1 MAYSKEI
8 YEKAH
13 EIIKKRK
20 HDAEFTAS
28 QHKSELIAK
37 HSELADIEAELN
49 NTGFEIISC
58 FALPESDL
66 QKKLEEICK
75 KNTAL
80 REAQRAILVA
90 LGYPEDYFK
99 VKYICEKCEDTG
111 FIEERDDEKGV
122 SYGSRLCKCH
132 TELLKKLATENM
144 AKSTPLELST
154 FEDFDIRYYSRE
166 KVNGESPYEVMSF
179 VLNSCKEYA
188 ENFDMDSNNLY
199 FYGRTGLGKTHL
211 SLAIANEVIKKGYS
225 VVYGSVIGFLN
236 KMEREKF
243 GKGEAFE
250 TENILIDADLLILD
264 DLGAEFQTS
273 FTVSAIY
280 NIINSRI
287 ARSTPTIIS
296 SNLDFEELKAR
307 YPESIT
313 SRILGKF
320 SIVNFIGKDIRQI
333 KNNED

>member
-13 EIIKKRK
+13 EIIKKRR

-37 HSELADIEAELN
+37 HSELADIEAKLN

-58 FALPESDL
+58 FTLSANDS
-66 QKKLEEICK
+66 QKKLEEIRK
-75 KNTAL
+75 KNKEL

-90 LGYPEDYFK
+90 LGYPEDYLK
-99 VKYICEKCEDTG
+99 VKYTCEKCEDTG

-122 SYGSRLCKCH
+122 SYGSHLCTCH
-132 TELLKKLATENM
+132 TELLKKLASESM

-154 FEDFDIRYYSRE
+154 FEDFDINYYSKE
-166 KVNGESPYEVMSF
+166 MVNGESPYKVMSF
-179 VLNSCKEYA
+179 VFNSCKKYA
-188 ENFDMDSNNLY
+188 ENFDMYSSNLY

-264 DLGAEFQTS
+264 DLGAEFQTA

-287 ARSTPTIIS
+287 ARGAPTIIS

-307 YPESIT
+307 YPESVT
-313 SRILGKF
+313 SRILGTFAIVKF
-320 SIVNFIGKDIRQI
+320 MGKDIRQI
-333 KNNED
+333 TNK

>member
-13 EIIKKRK
+13 EIIKKRR

-37 HSELADIEAELN
+37 HGELANIETELN

-58 FALPESDL
+58 FASPEKDL
-66 QKKLEEICK
+66 QKNLEQIRK
-75 KNTAL
+75 KNTEL
-80 REAQRAILVA
+80 REAQKAILVA
-90 LGYPEDYFK
+90 LGYSEDYFK
-99 VKYICEKCEDTG
+99 VKYTCEKCEDTG

-122 SYGSRLCKCH
+122 SYGSHLCTCH

-144 AKSTPLELST
+144 SKSTPLALST
-154 FEDFDIRYYSRE
+154 FEDFDISYYSRE
-166 KVNGESPYEVMSF
+166 KINGESPYEAMSYVF
-179 VLNSCKEYA
+179 NSCKEYA
-188 ENFDMDSNNLY
+188 ENFDMDSSNLY

-250 TENILIDADLLILD
+250 TENVLIDADLLILD

-280 NIINSRI
+280 NIINCRI
-287 ARSTPTIIS
+287 ARGAPTIIS

-307 YPESIT
+307 YPESIA
-313 SRILGKF
+313 SRIIGTYAT
-320 SIVNFIGKDIRQI
+320 VQFIGKDIRQI
-333 KNNED
+333 MNIED